1 MLSGG
6 DFFSMNEYESSAS
19 WFEETVEKTSN
30 GAILYDTAIID
41 QVSEKT
47 FSAAGWKTVRP
58 VDNVLRSGGRGHTLI
73 ISDGKNDYV
82 LRHFMRGGLIGRLIR
97 DSYFWLSEEK
107 TRSFM
112 EWRLLYKLTQM
123 GLPVPRPAV
132 ARYCRTGT
140 IYTADII
147 TRYVPGIRSLSIRLA
162 QRSGNEEFWTSL
174 GAGIRRFHEA
184 GVDHA
189 DLNAYNIQV
198 AANDDLTLLDFD
210 RGSLRT
216 PGPWQQ
222 KNLARLHR
230 SLQKISRLD
239 PRVNYTEA
247 NWQQFLE
254 GYFQA
259 TKSSQ

>member
-1 MLSGG
+1 M
-6 DFFSMNEYESSAS
+6 DKHESLAG
-19 WFEETVEKTSN
+19 WFGETVEKTSD

-58 VDNVLRSGGRGHTLI
+58 VDNVIRSGGRGHTLI
-73 ISDGKNDYV
+73 ISDGENDYV
-82 LRHFMRGGLIGRLIR
+82 LRHFMRGGLIGRVVR

-112 EWRLLYKLTQM
+112 EWRLLYKLAQM

-140 IYTADII
+140 FYTADII
-147 TRYVPGIRSLSIRLA
+147 TRFVPGIRSLSIRLA
-162 QRSGNEEFWTSL
+162 EKSASGEFWASL
-174 GAGIRRFHEA
+174 GAGIRMFHEA
-184 GVDHA
+184 GVNHA
-189 DLNAYNIQV
+189 DLNVYNIQID
-198 AANDDLTLLDFD
+198 ADDGVTLLDFD
-210 RGSLRT
+210 RGSLLP
-216 PGPWQQ
+216 PGAWQQ

-230 SLQKISRLD
+230 SLEKISRLD
-239 PRVNYTEA
+239 PRVHYTA
-247 NWQQFLE
+247 TNWQQFLD

-259 TKSSQ
+259 SKSA